1 MRATQ
6 VPSGRWALR
15 MAALVAVVAMFTRT
29 SQAEVVSRSLLVVH
43 IAADRDEAAALQ
55 AVLRDVVFGQ
65 PVDLEMSVV
74 ARIEPG
80 TVIRGSGADR
90 ANPPLGRAFLDL
102 SDPARATVYVVD
114 GAWQR
119 ILVRHVPRTTNPDVV
134 RETVGRIVSTSVEA
148 LLAGSFGESSEPM
161 GAFDAR
167 VANSSPKATANVPGN
182 GSGAPG
188 ERFAPEPRE
197 RARSNLSGGLGVMY
211 EMGLYARGAP
221 VVHGPALYGG
231 VAIGAANLR
240 PALWMTAQYRWPIVS
255 ENPPV
260 GFRLDTTAL
269 RLLAGAELEAAPRLT

>member
-15 MAALVAVVAMFTRT
+15 MASLVAVVAMFTRP

-55 AVLRDVVFGQ
+55 AVSRDVVFGQ

-148 LLAGSFGESSEPM
+148 LIAGSFGESSEPM
-161 GAFDAR
+161 DAFDAG
-167 VANSSPKATANVPGN
+167 VANSSPKVAATAPG
-182 GSGAPG
+182 GAPG
-188 ERFAPEPRE
+188 ERSTTEPR
-197 RARSNLSGGLGVMY
+197 R
-211 EMGLYARGAP
+211 
-221 VVHGPALYGG
+221 
-231 VAIGAANLR
+231 
-240 PALWMTAQYRWPIVS
+240 
-255 ENPPV
+255 
-260 GFRLDTTAL
+260 
-269 RLLAGAELEAAPRLT
+269 